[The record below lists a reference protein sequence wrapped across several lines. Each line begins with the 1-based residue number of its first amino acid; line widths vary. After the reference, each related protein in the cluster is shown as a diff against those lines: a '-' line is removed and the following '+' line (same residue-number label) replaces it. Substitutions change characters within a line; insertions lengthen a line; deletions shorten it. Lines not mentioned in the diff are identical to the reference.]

1 MSIERHDIQWENVAP
16 YLLGALVDVEERAF
30 ESHLDECHVC
40 RDEVERLRP
49 AVDALPRSVEPM
61 EAPPTLKA
69 SLMQA
74 VEADVARA
82 RRVARGQ
89 ACSRACASAPRSRRQ
104 RWQARGPARHW
115 PRRRWCWSWAR
126 HSASRPPRPSSSKS
140 SQTLSAQR
148 RQGADSLR
156 RRQPRDSRGQGRRCG
171 AARDRHARADPRPH
185 LPGVGPARRLD
196 VPQDSLFTV
205 GEDGQGSAVVTDD
218 LTGADAVAV
227 TRERA
232 GGARAPGEDPILT
245 VEL

>member
-74 VEADVARA
+74 VEADVREREGRSRPGLFTRLRERA
-82 RRVARGQ
+82 AVA
-89 ACSRACASAPRSRRQ
+89 ASALAGARPRTALAAASVVLVVGAALGFAAT
-104 RWQARGPARHW
+104 QAVFVDD
-115 PRRRWCWSWAR
+115 
-126 HSASRPPRPSSSKS
+126 
-140 SQTLSAQR
+140 SQTLSAQVDR
-148 RQGADSLR
+148 ERIPSGGGSLEIPEGKDDGAVLRVTGMPELTPGRTYQVWVQRGDSY
-156 RRQPRDSRGQGRRCG
+156 
-171 AARDRHARADPRPH
+171 
-185 LPGVGPARRLD
+185 